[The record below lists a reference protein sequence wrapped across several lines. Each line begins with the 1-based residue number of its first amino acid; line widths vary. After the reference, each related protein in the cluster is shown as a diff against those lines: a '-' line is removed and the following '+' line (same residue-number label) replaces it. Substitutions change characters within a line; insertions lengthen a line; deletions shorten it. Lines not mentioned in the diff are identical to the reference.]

1 MMTALSAMAL
11 LTAIVPSPG
20 WAQAFREV
28 CTSPG
33 VPRLE
38 AKGSDLFVNGKP
50 RFAVFVSYFDVMRAS
65 PPTLEQD
72 FALLASKGV
81 DGIRVFPLWIR
92 FAGLPSSQKPEAT
105 LLDSDGR
112 IRSQE
117 RWDHFELALK
127 TAARCGLLVDVT
139 FNRENLD
146 AVSPLTV
153 AEYRGDPKATR
164 CAGGT
169 GGAGLSE
176 VACRLRGPEYAHVLL
191 DLQNE
196 RNIGPPAM
204 SLSIEELKSI
214 RDAVKA
220 VAPERLVMVSHG
232 GGEVAGVIEAT
243 RAASLDVVAL
253 HQAQERGWYEATA
266 AQLAELKQLGQPVY
280 VQESGRATRPDER
293 FRGAACAPVQGEDN
307 PFLTAMEAAKRAGAA
322 AWTFHTDAAFR
333 LDSRPFQKELNACPR
348 ESEFLNLLP
357 KVR

>member
-11 LTAIVPSPG
+11 LTVMTPSPG
-20 WAQAFREV
+20 RAQAFREV
-28 CTSPG
+28 CTSAG

-38 AKGSDLFVNGKP
+38 AKGSELLVNGKP

-65 PPTLEQD
+65 PATLEQD
-72 FALLASKGV
+72 FALLSSKGV

-117 RWDHFELALK
+117 RWDHFALALK
-127 TAARCGLLVDVT
+127 TAAQCGLLVDIT

-146 AVSPLTV
+146 TVSQLTV
-153 AEYRGDPKATR
+153 AEYRGDPQATR
-164 CAGGT
+164 CAGGA

-204 SLSIEELKSI
+204 SLTLEELKSI

-220 VAPERLVMVSHG
+220 IAPERLVMVSHG
-232 GGEVAGVIEAT
+232 GGEVAGVVEAAH
-243 RAASLDVVAL
+243 AATLDVVAL
-253 HQAQERGWYEATA
+253 HQAQERGWHEATA
-266 AQLAELKQLGQPVY
+266 AQLAQLKQLGRPVY
-280 VQESGRATRPDER
+280 VQESGRATMPDER
-293 FRGAACAPVQGEDN
+293 FRGAACALVQGEEN
-307 PFLTAMEAAKRAGAA
+307 PFVTAMEEAKRAGAA
-322 AWTFHTDAAFR
+322 AWTFHTDAGFR
-333 LDSRPFQKELNACPR
+333 LDSQPFQKELKGCPR
-348 ESEFLNLLP
+348 ESEFLNLLQ
-357 KVR
+357 KTR